1 MYAKNRGV
9 GLWLMVLLCLLLSPA
24 LAQNK
29 AELEKKKQ
37 ENLRRI
43 KEAENILAQTRNEKR
58 STLGELSALEAQI
71 SASQDLTRLISKELS
86 LLDEEIGQLGGVVS
100 ALEKD
105 LDQLKKEYAKMVYSA
120 YKAHKGY
127 SHLTFLFSAPTF
139 NQLVMRMK
147 WLEQY
152 KEARQVQLDQIGKV
166 QDLLGFQQ
174 VQVKSKRQEQQN
186 LLDEQVAQNQKL
198 LSLQQQQT
206 RTIAKLSEQEKT
218 IQQDIAQRRKD
229 LQQMEALIAKLV
241 REEIERARR
250 EAEEEAK
257 RVKTASATAS
267 AAAAVPLTPEAT
279 ALSNS
284 FEGARARLLWPVA
297 SGFVS
302 NRFGEHQVYKQVKL
316 ENSGVEI
323 QTKENEQVRS
333 VFDGQV
339 RRVFFMP
346 GMNNVVMI
354 QHGQYFTVYARLK
367 EVSVKP
373 LQKVKAKETIGSV
386 YTNKDGVTELHFEI
400 WKNDQKLDPEHWLF
414 KN

>member
-1 MYAKNRGV
+1 MFA
-9 GLWLMVLLCLLLSPA
+9 PA
-24 LAQNK
+24 WGQNK

-37 ENLRRI
+37 ENLRKI
-43 KEAENILAQTRNEKR
+43 KEAESILAQTRNKKN

-71 SASQDLTRLISKELS
+71 SASEELTRLISRELHI
-86 LLDEEIGQLGGVVS
+86 LDSEIGELGMVVG
-100 ALEKD
+100 ALERD
-105 LDQLKKEYAKMVYSA
+105 LSQLKKEYAAMVYNA

-127 SHLTFLFSAPTF
+127 SYLTFLFSAPTF

-166 QDLLGFQQ
+166 QDLLGMQQ
-174 VQVKSKRQEQQN
+174 AQVKSKRQEQQV
-186 LLDEQVAQNQKL
+186 LLDEQVSQNQKL
-198 LSLQQQQT
+198 LALQQEQSK
-206 RTIAKLSEQEKT
+206 TIAKLSEQEKK
-218 IQQDIAQRRKD
+218 IQQDIVQRRKD
-229 LQQMEALIAKLV
+229 LQQMDALIAKLV

-257 RVKTASATAS
+257 KTKTATAS
-267 AAAAVPLTPEAT
+267 ASVAVPLTPEAT
-279 ALSNS
+279 ALGNS
-284 FEGARARLLWPVA
+284 FEGARSRLLWPVA

-323 QTKENEQVRS
+323 QTKENEQVRT

-367 EVSVKP
+367 DVSVKP
-373 LQKVKAKETIGSV
+373 LQKVKAKEAIGTV

-400 WKNDQKLDPEHWLF
+400 WKNDQKLDPEHWLY

>member
-1 MYAKNRGV
+1 MYANNRGV
-9 GLWLMVLLCLLLSPA
+9 SLWLFIVLCLLFSPA
-24 LAQNK
+24 LAQDK

-37 ENLRRI
+37 ENLRKI
-43 KEAENILAQTRNEKR
+43 KEAENILAQTRNQKR
-58 STLGELSALEAQI
+58 ATLGELSALEAQI
-71 SASQDLTRLISKELS
+71 SASQELTTLISKELS
-86 LLDEEIGQLGGVVS
+86 LLDTEIGELGMLVS
-100 ALEKD
+100 ALGKD
-105 LDQLKKEYAKMVYSA
+105 LQQLKLEYAKMVYNA

-127 SHLTFLFSAPTF
+127 SYLTFLFSAPTF

-152 KEARQVQLDQIGKV
+152 KEARQLQLEQIHKV
-166 QDLLGFQQ
+166 QDLMGLQQ
-174 VQVKSKRQEQQN
+174 AQVKTKRQQQQT
-186 LLDEQVAQNQKL
+186 LLDEQVTQNQNL
-198 LSLQQQQT
+198 IALQQQQSKVVA
-206 RTIAKLSEQEKT
+206 RLSEQEKNV
-218 IQQDIAQRRKD
+218 QRDLAQRRKD

-250 EAEEEAK
+250 EAEAEAK
-257 RVKTASATAS
+257 RAKTATATAS
-267 AAAAVPLTPEAT
+267 ASAAVPLTPEAT

-297 SGFVS
+297 SGFIS
-302 NRFGEHQVYKQVKL
+302 SRFGEHQVYKQVKL
-316 ENSGVEI
+316 ENTGVEI
-323 QTKENEQVRS
+323 QTKENEQVRT

-367 EVSVKP
+367 EVNVKP
-373 LQKVKAKETIGSV
+373 LQKVKAKEAIGSV
-386 YTNKDGVTELHFEI
+386 YTNKDGVSELHFEI